1 MSSNSFKKLT
11 NLTNELA
18 KERNRAAAERT
29 LTSWIQNCLSLIGF
43 GIAFDRIFSALH
55 RAFPDNSTVINA
67 RWTHIIGLSVI
78 ALGIF
83 LLIIAIFI
91 YLMDVQS
98 LKRHDYLHK
107 PIRSYNLMTITVG
120 SIILFGLVSLI
131 AVFTVIAWG

>member
-1 MSSNSFKKLT
+1 MSSNPFKKLT

-55 RAFPDNSTVINA
+55 QAFPDNSTVINA

-91 YLMDVQS
+91 YLVAVQS
-98 LKRHDYLHK
+98 LKRNDYLYR

-131 AVFTVIAWG
+131 AVFIVIAWG